1 MGKYLGNTGL
11 GYLWSKY
18 KQRYELKSSELPSIT
33 YTHSVGGNSPIPVTA
48 TILVVHSLYRGEDG
62 YLYSNY
68 YCDTMV
74 CSLSQPVDVNLVFEL
89 NWTSGSNPRVKY
101 FNLLAGKTSITF
113 QDIYLRTG
121 STSYRLYWIRE
132 VNILSVSTLASKYT
146 FTVDFQQVGAIYG
159 HTISLENASVDWHTM
174 TVSGTLT
181 RTTDAETKPQVN
193 TFIEVCKPVNG
204 ESVYYQT
211 AQQTISANSTTT
223 SLTNVPIVPVTDGT
237 TSFGYRLSPIVSSLV
252 NPPEGHLIFNEE
264 RAYTSLPAN
273 VTINIYNWAQ
283 RNLQPTLR
291 WYRSTGA
298 CVYSGT
304 LPSATFYISGILPN
318 DRILIKM
325 YAYFGTYNST
335 PYTFFQRGLV
345 NSSITTGSGYM
356 TFNFTDVNNYFVDIP
371 SSGTVTTT
379 YIIMDAYLSNTDKGI
394 EDQYIGYWPS
404 SNTSTITGSFTQ
416 AFTKPSMTTRP
427 KCTTSGTNG
436 LFGTVTL
443 DGRLW

>member
-33 YTHSVGGNSPIPVTA
+33 YTYSVGSTSPIPITA
-48 TILVVHSLYRGEDG
+48 TILTKHGLYIGEDG
-62 YLYSNY
+62 YIYSNY
-68 YCDTMV
+68 SVDTLV
-74 CSLSQPVDVNLVFEL
+74 CTLSQPVDVNLVFEL
-89 NWTSGSNPRVKY
+89 TWTSGSNPRVRY
-101 FNLLAGKTSITF
+101 FNLLAGHSSITF
-113 QDIYLRTG
+113 NEIYYTSNSFYRIG
-121 STSYRLYWIRE
+121 SAGVGAS
-132 VNILSVSTLASKYT
+132 ILNASTLASKYT
-146 FTVDFQQVGAIYG
+146 FTVTIQRVGAIYG
-159 HTISLENASVDWHTM
+159 HTISLENASVDWHAM

-181 RTTDAETKPQVN
+181 RTTDAGTKPQVN
-193 TFIEVCKPVNG
+193 TYIEVCKPVNG

-211 AQQTISANSTTT
+211 AQQSIAADSTTT
-223 SLTNVPIVPVTDGT
+223 SLTNVPLVSVTDGT

-264 RAYTSLPAN
+264 RSYTPLPAN
-273 VTINIYNWAQ
+273 VTINISNWAQ
-283 RNLQPTLR
+283 INLQPTLR

-298 CVYSGT
+298 CVYAGT
-304 LPSATFYISGILPN
+304 LPSATCYFTGLLPN
-318 DRILIKM
+318 DKILIKM

-345 NSSITTGSGYM
+345 NYDITTGNGYM
-356 TFNFTDVNNYFVDIP
+356 TFNFADVNNYFVDIP

-404 SNTSTITGSFTQ
+404 SNTSTITGSFAQ
-416 AFTKPSMTTRP
+416 AFTKPSITTRP
-427 KCTTSGTNG
+427 KCTTSGTSG

>member
-11 GYLWSKY
+11 SYLWSKY
-18 KQRYELKSSELPSIT
+18 KQRYELKSNELAAGT
-33 YTHSVGGNSPIPVTA
+33 YTHSVGGNSPIPI
-48 TILVVHSLYRGEDG
+48 TITIITSHIRDG
-62 YLYSNY
+62 GTTSYT
-68 YCDTMV
+68 DTLT
-74 CSLSQPVDVNLVFEL
+74 CTLSQAVDVNLLFMMG
-89 NWTSGSNPRVKY
+89 NSNNSYKRY
-101 FNLLAGKTSITF
+101 FTVMAGKTSAIFSETYRGGVSIYQTNSITLVS
-113 QDIYLRTG
+113 Q
-121 STSYRLYWIRE
+121 
-132 VNILSVSTLASKYT
+132 STLASKYT
-146 FTVDFQQVGAIYG
+146 FTINTQFNVGSQYD
-159 HTISLENASVDWHTM
+159 HTISVENASVDWHAM

-181 RTTDAETKPQVN
+181 RTTDAGTKPQVN
-193 TFIEVCKPVNG
+193 VSAIEVCKPING
-204 ESVYYQT
+204 ESVYYHT
-211 AQQTISANSTTT
+211 APQTIAANSTTT
-223 SLTNVPIVPVTDGT
+223 SLTNVPIVPATDGT
-237 TSFGYRLSPIVSSLV
+237 TSFGYRLSPTVSSLV
-252 NPPEGHLIFNEE
+252 NPPSGHFIINSE

-345 NSSITTGSGYM
+345 NSNITTGSGYM

-404 SNTSTITGSFTQ
+404 SNTSTIIGSFAQ
-416 AFTKPSMTTRP
+416 AFTKPSISTRP

>member
-18 KQRYELKSSELPSIT
+18 KQRYELKSNELAAGT
-33 YTHSVGGNSPIPVTA
+33 YTHSVSGNSPIPVTI
-48 TILVVHSLYRGEDG
+48 TIITSHVNIGGTTRYT
-62 YLYSNY
+62 
-68 YCDTMV
+68 DTLT
-74 CSLSQPVDVNLVFEL
+74 CTLSQAVDVNLLFMTG
-89 NWTSGSNPRVKY
+89 NGTDYKRY
-101 FNLLAGKTSITF
+101 FTITAGKTSAIFEESASSVGTLSR
-113 QDIYLRTG
+113 IN
-121 STSYRLYWIRE
+121 S
-132 VNILSVSTLASKYT
+132 VILVSQSVLSSKYT
-146 FTVDFQQVGAIYG
+146 FTINTQYNVGSQYD
-159 HTISLENASVDWHTM
+159 HTISVENASVDWHAM

-181 RTTDAETKPQVN
+181 RTTDAGTKPQVN
-193 TFIEVCKPVNG
+193 VSAIEVCKPSNG
-204 ESVYYQT
+204 ESVYYHT
-211 AQQTISANSTTT
+211 APQTISANSTTT
-223 SLTNVPIVPVTDGT
+223 SLTNVPIVSATDGT

-252 NPPEGHLIFNEE
+252 NPPNGHFIINEE

-273 VTINIYNWAQ
+273 VTINISSWAQ
-283 RNLQPTLR
+283 VNLQPTLR

-298 CVYSGT
+298 CVYAGT
-304 LPSATFYISGILPN
+304 LPSATCYFTGLLPN
-318 DRILIKM
+318 DSILIKM

-345 NSSITTGSGYM
+345 NYNITGSGTM
-356 TFNFTDVNNYFVDIP
+356 TFNFLDVNNYFVDIP

-416 AFTKPSMTTRP
+416 AFSKPSISTRP

>member
-11 GYLWSKY
+11 SYLWSKY
-18 KQRYELKSSELPSIT
+18 KQRYELKSNELAAGT
-33 YTHSVGGNSPIPVTA
+33 YTHSVGGNSPIPI
-48 TILVVHSLYRGEDG
+48 TITIITSHI
-62 YLYSNY
+62 
-68 YCDTMV
+68 DT
-74 CSLSQPVDVNLVFEL
+74 
-89 NWTSGSNPRVKY
+89 G
-101 FNLLAGKTSITF
+101 
-113 QDIYLRTG
+113 G
-121 STSYRLYWIRE
+121 STSYRYTDTLTCTLSQAVD
-132 VNILSVSTLASKYT
+132 VNLLFMTGNSSNDYKRYFTITAGKTSAIFEESATSLGTLSRINSVILVSQSVLSSKYT
-146 FTVDFQQVGAIYG
+146 FTINTQYNVGSQYD
-159 HTISLENASVDWHTM
+159 HTISVEDASVDWHAM

-181 RTTDAETKPQVN
+181 RTTIAGTKPQVN
-193 TFIEVCKPVNG
+193 VSAIEVCKPVNG
-204 ESVYYQT
+204 ESVYYHT
-211 AQQTISANSTTT
+211 ASQTIAANSTVTY
-223 SLTNVPIVPVTDGT
+223 LTNVPIVPATDGT

-252 NPPEGHLIFNEE
+252 NPPNGHFIINSE

-273 VTINIYNWAQ
+273 VTINISSWAQ

-304 LPSATFYISGILPN
+304 LPSATCYLTGGLLPN

-345 NSSITTGSGYM
+345 NYDITTGSGYM
-356 TFNFTDVNNYFVDIP
+356 TFNFADVNNYFVDIP

-379 YIIMDAYLSNTDKGI
+379 YIIMDAYLSNPDKGI

-404 SNTSTITGSFTQ
+404 SNTSTITGSFAQ
-416 AFTKPSMTTRP
+416 AFTKPSISTRP